1 MATIP
6 TLDSLSGS
14 TQEIP
19 TLDSLTTEEIPTLE
33 SFIKEE
39 DEEEEKEDKV
49 IEGITLDSL

>member
-33 SFIKEE
+33 SFITEE
-39 DEEEEKEDKV
+39 DEEE
-49 IEGITLDSL
+49 